1 MKPETKEYTL
11 DDLPENFN
19 LCDRKQSTINQMGM
33 RWVWSEA
40 IWMRDE
46 NVLCFDCPGGYLI
59 CWFFKT
65 HEVYTKS
72 MFLYPNLNSVNKKM
86 RKGKIYR
93 STEKKYFIFWRLS
106 AGFSLWRNRSM
117 FIFYLYFLNE
127 ILRNSKAKRQRR
139 RKKHVSDRESRKLDS
154 WDRWQNLR
162 FIWGTGRSSTGP
174 ERKVLTE
181 ESTEVNSPE
190 FCISETVFILPLNM
204 NAILFIEF
212 LSHVRFPHNILQVC

>member
-1 MKPETKEYTL
+1 MKPETKEHTL

-19 LCDRKQSTINQMGM
+19 LCDRKQSTIYQMGM
-33 RWVWSEA
+33 RWVWSDA

-65 HEVYTKS
+65 HWGIHKINVFVYLN
-72 MFLYPNLNSVNKKM
+72 FVYLNPNLNSVNKKM

-106 AGFSLWRNRSM
+106 AGFSLWRNQSM
-117 FIFYLYFLNE
+117 FIFYLYFLSE
-127 ILRNSKAKRQRR
+127 ILRNSKANQKRR
-139 RKKHVSDRESRKLDS
+139 RKKHVSDRGSHKLDS
-154 WDRWQNLR
+154 WDRWQNPR

-174 ERKVLTE
+174 ERKV
-181 ESTEVNSPE
+181 
-190 FCISETVFILPLNM
+190 
-204 NAILFIEF
+204 
-212 LSHVRFPHNILQVC
+212 